1 MLIDISSATLRKMV
15 KLSERKEALMSQIQE
30 LDRQMS
36 ALEEPAGA
44 ESKSRGSQAA
54 QFQRAGG
61 IRPSK
66 PRTQRGALKAKILGA
81 LRAAGARG
89 MTIRE
94 MSGKLKV
101 KPANL
106 YVWFNGTG
114 RKTRGVKKIGPAKYQ
129 FGGSRAPSRDV

>member
-30 LDRQMS
+30 LDRQMA
-36 ALEEPAGA
+36 ALQEPAV
-44 ESKSRGSQAA
+44 ESFEVPA
-54 QFQRAGG
+54 RAGRSFVRAG
-61 IRPSK
+61 AGGRSK
-66 PRTQRGALKAKILGA
+66 PRAARGALKAKIVGA

-89 MTIRE
+89 LTIRE
-94 MSGKLKV
+94 LSEKLGV

-114 RKTRGVKKIGPAKYQ
+114 RKTRGVKKLGPARYK
-129 FGGSRAPSRDV
+129 FSA

>member
-54 QFQRAGG
+54 QSPRAERRAQG
-61 IRPSK
+61 K
-66 PRTQRGALKAKILGA
+66 NPR
-81 LRAAGARG
+81 RAAGRRSAG
-89 MTIRE
+89 DDD
-94 MSGKLKV
+94 SGNVRQAQGK
-101 KPANL
+101 
-106 YVWFNGTG
+106 TG
-114 RKTRGVKKIGPAKYQ
+114 ESVRLVQRYRPQDQGRQENRSGEV
-129 FGGSRAPSRDV
+129 S